1 MGALEI
7 VDSPDCVWEATA
19 LLNGSSLVGFVV
31 HGVHRGTM
39 SLRYLAVA
47 PQYRGQGHGR
57 RLVDRVRKRC
67 LELRVEELSLFV
79 TREMV
84 PFYCSLGFREV
95 ADEEEGISEDDLQVP
110 MVCIVP
116 IPSDEA
122 TLDAPLAA
130 TVDGA
135 DGYTGHTLTSAIEA
149 AAATPMPVM
158 QVAVRPLGA
167 VVRSRLQGNAAQIL
181 RAELCC

>member
-57 RLVDRVRKRC
+57 RLVDRVRNRC

-84 PFYCSLGFREV
+84 PFYCTLGFCEV
-95 ADEEEGISEDDLQVP
+95 ADGDEGISEDDLQVP

-116 IPSDEA
+116 VPSDEA
-122 TLDAPLAA
+122 TPLTRLAA
-130 TVDGA
+130 NAPDPAT
-135 DGYTGHTLTSAIEA
+135 
-149 AAATPMPVM
+149 ATPMPAM

-167 VVRSRLQGNAAQIL
+167 VVKEQVAGKRS
-181 RAELCC
+181 